1 MSNVLW
7 QNSDKPQSTP
17 AKPKVEKASE
27 KQLHELQ
34 KLLLQHHQ
42 NHKAV
47 ILRLSVKH
55 VPKPKLK
62 DVLMVAIKNVVTTSV
77 AMIVQILMTD
87 KGILKIIAN
96 RINAITILK
105 IIVEEI
111 NVITV
116 SKQQNH
122 VLTLKHVPLL

>member
-1 MSNVLW
+1 M
-7 QNSDKPQSTP
+7 
-17 AKPKVEKASE
+17 
-27 KQLHELQ
+27 
-34 KLLLQHHQ
+34 
-42 NHKAV
+42 
-47 ILRLSVKH
+47 KH